1 VGKIMI
7 KCVKLRTD
15 SANKNGSQVTMRQS
29 VDFNQMM
36 TLMKKRE
43 LMMRMKMM
51 MKTLIKMT
59 KMRRVTIISDKRQ
72 GLLTV
77 KQILKSI
84 NAILY
89 ISRF

>member
-1 VGKIMI
+1 MI

-15 SANKNGSQVTMRQS
+15 SANKNGSQETMRQS

-72 GLLTV
+72 GLLSV

>member
-1 VGKIMI
+1 MI

-15 SANKNGSQVTMRQS
+15 SANKNGSQETMRQS